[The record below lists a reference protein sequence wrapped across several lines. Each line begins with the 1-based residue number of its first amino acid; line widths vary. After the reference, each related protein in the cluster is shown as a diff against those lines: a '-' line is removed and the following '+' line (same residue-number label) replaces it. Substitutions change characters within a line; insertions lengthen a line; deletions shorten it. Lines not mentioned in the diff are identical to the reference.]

1 MATSDHTSKR
11 RGSRRNQQQM
21 SAARTGAVLV
31 PAADIMPPMREAHTL
46 EEAIESVRTLM
57 MQVRS
62 VLHCLS
68 DVLTYTDDDDAVMH
82 AEVARSA
89 AGWANLAAAE
99 LDLVKLRPWIDAIK
113 RDGGGAS
120 GEGGAG
126 AIEQGL
132 YQVRESSPVYLV

>member
-1 MATSDHTSKR
+1 M
-11 RGSRRNQQQM
+11 
-21 SAARTGAVLV
+21 LV

-68 DVLTYTDDDDAVMH
+68 DVLMYTDDDDAVMH
-82 AEVARSA
+82 AEVARA
-89 AGWANLAAAE
+89 TAGWANLAAEE
-99 LDLVKLRPWIDAIK
+99 LDLVKLKPLIEAIK
-113 RDGGGAS
+113 RRGGGPA

-126 AIEQGL
+126 AVEQGL
-132 YQVRESSPVYLV
+132 CQVRESRPVYMM